1 MERPPYQIALM
12 YDHILRLEEERKR
25 NEEKYERLNN
35 ELNKN
40 FIEKEKLHLIIDRL
54 LEASGY
60 DTNTASAKEFED
72 VYKNMRYEKQQLEQ
86 LKIEN
91 EELKKINK
99 ANAKSYEKHWYKLE
113 KYKQTLAEI
122 KKHFDEEC
130 RLCKA
135 SHVNITDEICK
146 ECEIKDI
153 LQKISEVEDVS
164 SDSE

>member
-1 MERPPYQIALM
+1 MTDKHKRPPYEIALM

-86 LKIEN
+86 FKIEN
-91 EELKKINK
+91 KKLKEKMNKLLDKSNKYLDKWGINFI
-99 ANAKSYEKHWYKLE
+99 
-113 KYKQTLAEI
+113 YKQTLEDIKEI
-122 KKHFDEEC
+122 VQFGYRPYKFCGEHNNCCDVLNKIW
-130 RLCKA
+130 
-135 SHVNITDEICK
+135 NI
-146 ECEIKDI
+146 
-153 LQKISEVEDVS
+153 ISEVEND
-164 SDSE
+164 